1 MRLEDNQLAM
11 GAIIGLDDFFKDIE
25 KTLSSE
31 TTLNPEHLI
40 MELIEHSVE
49 KRGEIVSLVM
59 SEAYSK
65 TQISIS
71 FTFAIGTES
80 LEELVIIYLG
90 YQEEA

>member
-1 MRLEDNQLAM
+1 MSIEGSQLAM
-11 GAIIGLDDFFKDIE
+11 GSIIGLDDFFKDIE

-31 TTLNPEHLI
+31 ATLNPEHLI
-40 MELIEHSVE
+40 MELIEHSFE

-65 TQISIS
+65 TQISIG
-71 FTFAIGTES
+71 FNFAIGTES